1 MTQASN
7 IPAAEDPLG
16 ALRRSMSHSAEIA
29 VAPIHDF
36 RALLVHELERAED
49 AEIQV
54 DAALRRLSVAT
65 DNLKLRRLLQLRI
78 HEGERVSSDIRAA
91 LEQYSSSHRHVHNRG
106 ASVLISQSERLL
118 KLARTAETA
127 DLIILT
133 GAQKLQF
140 YCLSCWK
147 SLHLLAKLLQD
158 KELAVHLKGAV
169 EEGLRWDRQLTE
181 LALSAEGKAPS
192 GAASAR

>member
-54 DAALRRLSVAT
+54 DAALRALGRRPKADAT
-65 DNLKLRRLLQLRI
+65 LY
-78 HEGERVSSDIRAA
+78 VT
-91 LEQYSSSHRHVHNRG
+91 LEPCSTVG
-106 ASVLISQSERLL
+106 
-118 KLARTAETA
+118 RT
-127 DLIILT
+127 
-133 GAQKLQF
+133 K
-140 YCLSCWK
+140 
-147 SLHLLAKLLQD
+147 
-158 KELAVHLKGAV
+158 
-169 EEGLRWDRQLTE
+169 
-181 LALSAEGKAPS
+181 
-192 GAASAR
+192 